1 MSLDDGFDGFSG
13 LGDEDVAPLKL
24 EEDGVLYRKRRRKRA
39 EFVNLEMRKIREIR
53 GSARV
58 EGKKER
64 RGKLTDGC
72 DLQVVKQLDWR
83 NRTADQIC
91 QND

>member
-39 EFVNLEMRKIREIR
+39 EFVNLGNAEDSRDQGVSESRREERTTRK
-53 GSARV
+53 V
-58 EGKKER
+58 
-64 RGKLTDGC
+64 D
-72 DLQVVKQLDWR
+72 
-83 NRTADQIC
+83 
-91 QND
+91 